1 LKNSCQKI
9 KNLLN
14 IFSARKDMSN
24 FLSQKSNHYIAN
36 KIYNNKYQYSQRDI
50 EIIDI
55 HMLSSI
61 ILNQNKKLFNSII
74 KSKNLSRKDK
84 YYLLNIITNEGD
96 EYIDFF
102 NILYDEKIVDNDFKL
117 NMISNLIKS
126 NSIKILNGFNLDL
139 FNVKKINES
148 FKFNPNEKILNW
160 IITLKKDYLINNDE
174 ILDFII
180 KNDYL
185 NLFKMYVHYNK
196 IINDSIFLDKAIKEN
211 AYDIIDYLLSEM
223 KEYNINK
230 DISIY
235 DEYFNYLST
244 LTFNKIEL
252 FLSKTKDIKIFG
264 VKNLETLLLGINNN
278 ENLEKVLLDYNL
290 LEIKTNNLDLNLKIG
305 KIKLNYKLKKELKI
319 KNTENKKEKI

>member
-1 LKNSCQKI
+1 
-9 KNLLN
+9 
-14 IFSARKDMSN
+14 MSN

>member
-1 LKNSCQKI
+1 
-9 KNLLN
+9 
-14 IFSARKDMSN
+14 MSN

-55 HMLSSI
+55 DMLSSI

-126 NSIKILNGFNLDL
+126 NSIKILNEFNLDL
-139 FNVKKINES
+139 FDVKKINES
-148 FKFNPNEKILNW
+148 FQFNPNEKILNW
-160 IITLKKDYLINNDE
+160 IITLKKDYLINNNE

-278 ENLEKVLLDYNL
+278 ENLEKSL
-290 LEIKTNNLDLNLKIG
+290 IG
-305 KIKLNYKLKKELKI
+305 L
-319 KNTENKKEKI
+319 